1 MQRCIIFLTK
11 ELERQPL
18 RWPITFGVVMIFAV
32 GMANV
37 EAAAVIYIR
46 NLHGDIDPL
55 TTTLDSAI
63 RDYGVIE
70 LIREAATMVMLLAVG
85 WLAGGNIFGRL
96 GYFIAAFGAWDIGY
110 YVWLRVF
117 TGWPETLLDT
127 DILFLIP
134 LPWWGPVLTPVLIAA
149 LMIAIGA
156 ILAAR
161 AERNAVFDPPAWA
174 PALALIGM
182 FVLLF
187 AFMEPAIF
195 ALPGGPEHVFSFIP
209 TSFNWPVYLVG
220 YAAAAIGS
228 FRAVIS

>member
-1 MQRCIIFLTK
+1 M
-11 ELERQPL
+11 
-18 RWPITFGVVMIFAV
+18 RWPITFAVVMIFAV

-85 WLAGGNIFGRL
+85 WLAGGNVLGRL

-110 YVWLRVF
+110 YAWLRVF
-117 TGWPETLLDT
+117 TGWPRTLLDT

-134 LPWWGPVLTPVLIAA
+134 LPWWGPVITPVLIAG
-149 LMIAIGA
+149 LMIVIGA

-161 AERNAVFDPPAWA
+161 SERNRALDPPAWA
-174 PALALIGM
+174 PALALFGM
-182 FVLLF
+182 LALLY

-195 ALPGGPEHVFSFIP
+195 ALPDGPEEVFSLIP

-220 YAAAAIGS
+220 YAAAAVGS
-228 FRAVIS
+228 FRAVTS